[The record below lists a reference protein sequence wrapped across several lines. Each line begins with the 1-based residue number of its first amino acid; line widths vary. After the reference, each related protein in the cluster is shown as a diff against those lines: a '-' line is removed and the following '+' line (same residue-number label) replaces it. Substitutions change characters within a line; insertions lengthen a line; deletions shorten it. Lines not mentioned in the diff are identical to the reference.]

1 MTKKPGF
8 LRAEQVH
15 TDKYAMTRAIHHTV
29 RAVLLAAL
37 LLPGLSQAALYV
49 YKGPSGETLVS
60 NMPVDRPGYTLRGQR
75 ETSDGVGH
83 LAAGRKGPTA
93 ADVPRFSGVGSKSY
107 KRKWV
112 NSSEYDSY
120 IRSTAKTYGVE
131 PALVK
136 AVIQVESNFDP
147 SAVSRAGAQGL
158 MQLMP
163 GTAAMYA
170 VTGNEAF
177 QPRLNIEAGV
187 RHLAY
192 LKTLFPNNMDF
203 VLAAYNA
210 GENNVIRYNGIPP
223 FPETVDYVQKV
234 RQSHNIFKRVFF

>member
-1 MTKKPGF
+1 MKAYKNSLLSRTCQAVAITFALVVAPI
-8 LRAEQVH
+8 AEA
-15 TDKYAMTRAIHHTV
+15 TI
-29 RAVLLAAL
+29 
-37 LLPGLSQAALYV
+37 YV
-49 YKGPSGETLVS
+49 YRGPSGEKLVTNIPMS
-60 NMPVDRPGYTLRGQR
+60 GNGYKLLHQKD
-75 ETSDGVGH
+75 SIDNVGH

-93 ADVPRFSGVGSKSY
+93 ADSPRFSVVGNKPY

-120 IRSTAKTYGVE
+120 IREIAMRHGVE

-147 SAVSRAGAQGL
+147 QAVSRAGARGL

-163 GTAAMYA
+163 GTAAMYQL
-170 VTGNEAF
+170 GMGDIF
-177 QPRLNIEAGV
+177 KPHRNIEAGV
-187 RHLAY
+187 KHLAY
-192 LKTLFPNNMDF
+192 LKTLFPNSMEL

-210 GENNVIRYNGIPP
+210 GENNVMKYNGIPP

-234 RQSHNIFKRVFF
+234 KSSHNIFKRVFL